1 MFDLEKAEHTI
12 PVVDGVMCS
21 NIYFNWEWEHRGFGQ
36 LSVDL
41 DRETGKITIGNE
53 CMSRETVRKIL
64 HAYVDYIVN
73 NGELEYER

>member
-1 MFDLEKAEHTI
+1 MFDLEKAKNTT

-41 DRETGKITIGNE
+41 DRDTGKITIGNE
-53 CMSRETVRKIL
+53 CMNR
-64 HAYVDYIVN
+64 
-73 NGELEYER
+73 